1 MALLVAALIAWWFSG
16 YAGQD
21 RIGEIAIAA
30 IFAMSLDLL
39 VGYGGMV
46 SLGHALFFGL
56 GAYALAG
63 LTLFLKWPPA
73 VALPVAILLTG
84 VVALIIGR
92 LIIHLGGV
100 FFIMVTLAFGQM
112 GWAWFARDK
121 VFGGIGGLS
130 GLPQLDLSV
139 IDADLA
145 NPADFALA
153 ALAVATLVYLALAR
167 LIESPFG
174 AVVSAV
180 HRNENRARALGC
192 PVQHYKLAVFTI
204 AAMLAALAG
213 TLQVQRTGFVS
224 PDLLVW
230 TNSGEVLIMVIIG
243 GLGSLLGPIVGA
255 ALWTLLHHY
264 LSAMTPY
271 WMAIMGAF
279 FIAIVLFAGEGLY
292 GALARLTR
300 NRRHV

>member
-153 ALAVATLVYLALAR
+153 ALAIATLVYLALGR

-192 PVQHYKLAVFTI
+192 PVQHYKLTVFTI

-292 GALARLTR
+292 GALARLMR